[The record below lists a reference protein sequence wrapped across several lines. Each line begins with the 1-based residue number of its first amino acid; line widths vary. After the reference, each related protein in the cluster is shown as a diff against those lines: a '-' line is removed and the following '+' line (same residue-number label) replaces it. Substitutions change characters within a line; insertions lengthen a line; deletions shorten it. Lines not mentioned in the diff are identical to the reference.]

1 MKEMKALAKEMI
13 WAKTFPD
20 TGTTWSKGSKGSVT
34 ERLEGQQRSVWLERR
49 EEVPEEVVRKGR
61 KYHVCVG
68 EEVPPEKV
76 PPLLVPPHC

>member
-1 MKEMKALAKEMI
+1 MKALAKETI

-20 TGTTWSKGSKGSVT
+20 AGTTWSKGSKGNV

-61 KYHVCVG
+61 KSHVCVG
-68 EEVPPEKV
+68 EDVPSEEV
-76 PPLLVPPHC
+76 PPLLVELRRHC